1 MARCRPRAPK
11 HVMSLRKV
19 CEGPLHLQK
28 ERSRSLVEWEKWLK
42 ETQLRVGLVS
52 NSNFLNGDVGITRL
66 VIPNF
71 DQQIIVSP
79 LIYFLLYLLVLVC
92 FRVISYGV
100 LYCLVDIVYIHL

>member
-11 HVMSLRKV
+11 HVMSLGKV

-71 DQQIIVSP
+71 DQ
-79 LIYFLLYLLVLVC
+79 
-92 FRVISYGV
+92 
-100 LYCLVDIVYIHL
+100 